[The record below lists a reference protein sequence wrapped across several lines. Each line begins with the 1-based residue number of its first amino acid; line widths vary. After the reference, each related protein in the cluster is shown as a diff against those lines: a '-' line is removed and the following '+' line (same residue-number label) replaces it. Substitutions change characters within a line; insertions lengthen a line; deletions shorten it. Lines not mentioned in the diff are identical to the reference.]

1 MLLMRRL
8 LVSAAILMVC
18 LPASFFLSIE
28 AYPFWSWVE
37 ERYGIEAVGH
47 SGPAEWCY
55 VAAFIALAVLTP
67 FGSACFE
74 SACFDSACLDSPCL
88 DAVSIGSF
96 PFDSVDTGAGI

>member
-28 AYPFWSWVE
+28 AYPFWLWIE

-47 SGPAEWCY
+47 SGPEGWCY
-55 VAAFIALAVLTP
+55 VAVFIALSLPILLVYWLATRQGRRRP
-67 FGSACFE
+67 
-74 SACFDSACLDSPCL
+74 
-88 DAVSIGSF
+88 
-96 PFDSVDTGAGI
+96 